1 MIAPAIDIHQ
11 VSVRFGS
18 FTAVDA
24 LTAQIPPG
32 SFTAVIGPNGCGK
45 STLLRSLCHLRPVD
59 EGRISVDDRPVASW
73 GRRGLARQISLLPQQ
88 TVAPP
93 GLSVA
98 ELVSRGRHPYHSLLR
113 TSAPGDDEAIAR
125 AVERAEVGHLLHR
138 RVSELSGGQRQRV
151 WLAMVLAQDT
161 PVVLL
166 DEPTTY
172 LDLAAQYHLLDVCA
186 DLVDEGRTVVAV
198 LHDLPQAVAYA
209 DNLLLMDRGR
219 LVADGDP
226 RTVITEQSVAD
237 VYGISCRVELDDPR
251 GPVVAPR
258 SRAERQAT
266 LTAQA

>member
-1 MIAPAIDIHQ
+1 MTLAPTITISGAT
-11 VSVRFGS
+11 VRFGD

-24 LTAQIPPG
+24 LSATIPAG

-45 STLLRSLCHLRPVD
+45 STLLRSLCHLRPLD
-59 EGRISVDDRPVASW
+59 EGRVDVDGRAVGDW
-73 GRRGLARQISLLPQQ
+73 GRRELARTVSLLPQQ

-93 GLSVA
+93 GLVVA
-98 ELVSRGRHPYHSLLR
+98 ELVARGRHPYHSLLR
-113 TSAPGDDEAIAR
+113 NSAPGDAEAIER
-125 AVERAEVGHLLHR
+125 AVERAQVGPLLQR

-186 DLVDEGRTVVAV
+186 DLVDEGRTVVVV

-209 DNLLLMDRGR
+209 DHVLLMERGR
-219 LVADGDP
+219 LVADGRP
-226 RTVITEQSVAD
+226 REVVTERDVAE
-237 VYGISCRVELDDPR
+237 VYGIRCRVDLDDPR
-251 GPVVAPR
+251 GPVVAPL
-258 SRAERQAT
+258 SRAERQA
-266 LTAQA
+266 

>member
-1 MIAPAIDIHQ
+1 MKPAPTITITDAT
-11 VSVRFGS
+11 VRFGDHA
-18 FTAVDA
+18 AVNGLSA
-24 LTAQIPPG
+24 SIPPG

-45 STLLRSLCHLRPVD
+45 STLLRSLCHLRPLD
-59 EGRISVDDRPVASW
+59 EGRITVDGRAVDDW
-73 GRRGLARQISLLPQQ
+73 GRRELAQQVSLLPQQ
-88 TVAPP
+88 TIAPP

-98 ELVSRGRHPYHSLLR
+98 ELVARGRHPYHSMLR
-113 TSAPGDDEAIAR
+113 TRAPGDSEAIDR
-125 AVERAEVGHLLHR
+125 AVERAQVGHLLER

-209 DNLLLMDRGR
+209 DHVLMMKQGL
-219 LVADGDP
+219 LVADGGP
-226 RTVITEQSVAD
+226 REVVTEEHVAE
-237 VYGISCRVELDDPR
+237 VYGIRCRVDLDDPR
-251 GPVVAPR
+251 APVVAPL
-258 SRAERQAT
+258 SRAERQA
-266 LTAQA
+266 